1 MGGDVVALP
10 WRLALPLI
18 AGLLLGACAQFSAVR
33 GVPSGPPTGPSPS
46 ASPTVGFS
54 TTPGATELPRSV
66 NAVTTLAFVSD
77 RGGQVDIWMQDI
89 ETRRLWRLTN
99 DRSIESFPTWSPDGS
114 MLAYVVE
121 DSRAVGNIWLL
132 DMLTGVRT
140 KVTNEDA
147 PFSVHRLAWLAGG
160 RSLVYD
166 TGKAFD
172 RRPDLRVVTV
182 TGRPLAPLLP
192 DDGSVIY
199 DWSTNGERL
208 VAAVGQTLGEP
219 RIVVVD
225 AVPGARL
232 RQESTAPVGFAVELS
247 PDGRFVT
254 FFAPPLSDNQTAWLL
269 SIDSGV
275 TLPLNESVPA
285 RRFDHDFNWSPDGAW
300 LVFVN
305 GVGGVTDGAGRLKS
319 SAGPP
324 PLSDPFV
331 GLYVSDWQGGNRRR
345 LTTGSAD
352 GAPVWSP
359 DQRWISYLSD
369 GMAPDTSDIWL
380 LEIGASRPMPLNLTF
395 GNGNNWAPAWMPLPA
410 PGGR

>member
-1 MGGDVVALP
+1 MLR
-10 WRLALPLI
+10 RLALLLV
-18 AGLLLGACAQFSAVR
+18 AGLLLGACAQFSAAR
-33 GVPSGPPTGPSPS
+33 GVPGGPPTGPSPS
-46 ASPTVGFS
+46 ASPTTGS
-54 TTPGATELPRSV
+54 SATPSAIELPRSV
-66 NAVTTLAFVSD
+66 NAATTLAFVSD

-89 ETRRLWRLTN
+89 QTRQLWRLTN
-99 DRSIESFPTWSPDGS
+99 DRNIESYPTWSPDGS

-132 DMLTGVRT
+132 DMRTGVRT
-140 KVTNEDA
+140 KVTNEAA

-192 DDGSVIY
+192 DDGGVIY
-199 DWSTNGERL
+199 DWSTNGYRL

-219 RIVVVD
+219 RIVIVD

-232 RQESTAPVGFAVELS
+232 HQEPTAPVGFAVELS

-269 SIDSGV
+269 TIDSGA

-285 RRFDHDFNWSPDGAW
+285 KRFDHDFNWSPDGAW

-305 GVGGVTDGAGRLKS
+305 GVGGVTDGAGRLKLG
-319 SAGPP
+319 AGPP

-331 GLYVSDWQGGNRRR
+331 GLYLSDWNGGNRRR
-345 LTTGSAD
+345 LTLGSAD

-359 DQRWISYLSD
+359 DQHWISYLSD
-369 GMAPDTSDIWL
+369 GMTPDTSDIWL
-380 LEIGASRPMPLNLTF
+380 LEIGAARPMQSNLTF
-395 GNGNNWAPAWMPLPA
+395 GHGNNWAPAWMPLPL
-410 PGGR
+410 PSEVKR